1 MTRDEAIEK
10 VAKAL
15 FDLWKRRAARSR
27 TLAGEPEPT
36 GRSYATDEWADL
48 PYSFRF
54 DFLHDAAI
62 CVDLIRGMVN
72 PDA

>member
-10 VAKAL
+10 VAQAL
-15 FDLWKRRAARSR
+15 FDCWKRRAARNASM
-27 TLAGEPEPT
+27 LGEPAPT

-54 DFLHDAAI
+54 DFLQEAEI